1 MKRQTKRL
9 LVLLLSLTLLCPFAL
24 CAFASSDIPADRQK
38 PLLVDDADLLND
50 SQEAALLS
58 LLEAKSD
65 AVKADIAVVTVY
77 GTDGQD
83 LETYAYDYY
92 DYNGYGQG
100 EDNDGVLLM
109 IDMEAREYWITTTG
123 YCIEAITDYGLEKIE
138 NDFLA
143 ALSAGNYNGA
153 FRTFASDCE
162 TLIAAAREG
171 NIYDYYI
178 STSDP
183 DNGYGGYYNDAYNY
197 FDGDSYLPADY
208 GKFNIGSSVLLALVI
223 GFVLALITALS
234 MKSSLKT
241 VHRQSAAAN
250 YVVPGSLDMRTNED
264 RFLYA
269 TVAKTPVPQH
279 NEDHSPH
286 SGPGFT
292 GGGSH
297 TSFGSSGVPHGG
309 GGGKF

>member
-9 LVLLLSLTLLCPFAL
+9 LVLLLSLTLLCSFAL

-208 GKFNIGSSVLLALVI
+208 GKFNIGSSVLL
-223 GFVLALITALS
+223 G
-234 MKSSLKT
+234 
-241 VHRQSAAAN
+241 
-250 YVVPGSLDMRTNED
+250 YVT
-264 RFLYA
+264 
-269 TVAKTPVPQH
+269 
-279 NEDHSPH
+279 
-286 SGPGFT
+286 
-292 GGGSH
+292 
-297 TSFGSSGVPHGG
+297 
-309 GGGKF
+309 